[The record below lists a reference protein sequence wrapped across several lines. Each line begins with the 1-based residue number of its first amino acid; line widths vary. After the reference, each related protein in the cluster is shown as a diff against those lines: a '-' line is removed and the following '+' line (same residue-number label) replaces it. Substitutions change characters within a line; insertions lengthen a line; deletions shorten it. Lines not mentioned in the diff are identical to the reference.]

1 MKKILVVDN
10 HPMMLKFMSNLLT
23 KKGHQVLTTEDG
35 LSALD
40 ILKTY
45 IPDVIFIDLV
55 MPKISGDKLCRIIRN
70 MPKLKDAY
78 IVILSAIAA
87 EEEVDFVELG
97 ANSCIAKGPF
107 DKMEEHVLAA
117 LEQLDRVITRELSGK
132 VLGVEDIYQRQIIKD
147 LLFSKRHFEAILR
160 NMSEGI
166 LEITIET
173 HIIVYANQA
182 AISLIGTPEEELL
195 GSNFT
200 ELFGE
205 ADRKVIKNHL
215 EAMGDTPWTTTEDS
229 PVMLNG
235 KQASI
240 NILPVKA
247 EEHKAIFVILDD
259 VSERRQIIVAQLK
272 QNRKMEDIPTSV
284 RGIAHQF
291 NNALFAV
298 TGKIELL
305 EMDLPDVE
313 NIDKY
318 IEPIKASVSRM
329 ANLTKQLMAKAEVKE
344 VEDVKAARP
353 VKKRDLVTGKRKP

>member
-10 HPMMLKFMSNLLT
+10 HPVMLKFMSNLLT

-70 MPKLKDAY
+70 MPKLKDVY

-97 ANSCIAKGPF
+97 ANSCIAKGPL
-107 DKMEEHVLAA
+107 DKMGEHVLAA
-117 LEQLDRVITRELSGK
+117 LEQLDRVITRSSSEK
-132 VLGVEDIYQRQIIKD
+132 VMGVEDIYQRQIIKD
-147 LLFSKRHFEAILR
+147 LLSSKRHFEAILR

-166 LEITIET
+166 LEITIEAY
-173 HIIVYANQA
+173 IIVYANQA
-182 AISLIGTPEEELL
+182 AISLIGIPEEELL

-200 ELFGE
+200 ESFCE

-229 PVMLNG
+229 PVILNG
-235 KQASI
+235 KRVSI

-247 EEHKAIFVILDD
+247 EGHKAIFVILGD
-259 VSERRQIIVAQLK
+259 VSERRQIQAQP
-272 QNRKMEDIPTSV
+272 QQTRKMEDIPTSV

-305 EMDLPDVE
+305 KMDLPDVE

-329 ANLTKQLMAKAEVKE
+329 AKLTKQLMAKEGVKE
-344 VEDVKAARP
+344 VGDVKAARP
-353 VKKRDLVTGKRKP
+353 SRKRDLVAGKRKP